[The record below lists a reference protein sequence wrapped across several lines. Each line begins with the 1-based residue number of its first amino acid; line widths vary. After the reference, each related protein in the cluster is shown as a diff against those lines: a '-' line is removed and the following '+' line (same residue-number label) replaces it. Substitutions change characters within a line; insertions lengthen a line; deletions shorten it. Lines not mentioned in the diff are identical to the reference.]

1 MTVAES
7 ELARLTAD
15 LVKARRY
22 RPKIRYKPARPRP
35 RLQPEHRFVV
45 ETGCM
50 NLYHCDEDC
59 RTCPDEPDQRWVE
72 VGRLTQ
78 IYRSPDGLT
87 NPPSCDSLDA

>member
-15 LVKARRY
+15 LIKARRY

-50 NLYHCDEDC
+50 NLYHCG
-59 RTCPDEPDQRWVE
+59 WVE

-87 NPPSCDSLDA
+87 YPSSCDSLDA